1 MSSQDK
7 LRIYVNTHVPDII
20 DAPPNCRPECIINS
34 DCPQELACSSRKYP
48 GIRGINANYRVRNH
62 IPIRVCNQDYTGDP
76 FFLYRLL
83 TSKENK
89 FIFPLLIILLV
100 FLGFTYYKSK
110 IKTCNNCGTISL
122 NLSETCINC
131 GANLNDINKINQLD
145 KKPSES
151 TIEVQA
157 EEIK

>member
-1 MSSQDK
+1 MDYF
-7 LRIYVNTHVPDII
+7 LRVNKNILTYSLII
-20 DAPPNCRPECIINS
+20 IMVIPI
-34 DCPQELACSSRKYP
+34 L
-48 GIRGINANYRVRNH
+48 GINFV
-62 IPIRVCNQDYTGDP
+62 IG
-76 FFLYRLL
+76 LL
-83 TSKENK
+83 GN
-89 FIFPLLIILLV
+89 ILILLLLIPLLIILLV
-100 FLGFTYYKSK
+100 FLALTYYKSK
-110 IKTCNNCGTISL
+110 INTCNNCGTISL